1 MSKKSLKPLA
11 IGSAITLSLLGLSA
25 CASGS
30 SSDAAGV
37 SAECVPANEFET
49 IAAGKLTV
57 AGIQQLPGL
66 DIDPVTK
73 EVRGLDS
80 VLLVGFAEENCLQ
93 IDFQP
98 MPGPAAMAAM
108 TEGKA
113 DIGGGGWYRTPAR
126 GEVMGQ
132 TDPIWYD
139 QLAVFS
145 KDNIAS
151 VDELNGKKVGIV
163 GGSVF
168 ELPLTEILG
177 AENVA
182 LYQSI
187 DAVFE
192 DVNAGRIDAGMG
204 AGATT
209 TIQVKERGLDLIVS
223 ILAPDE
229 KYAVLT
235 APGEPNY
242 PHTKANTA
250 LGEALNAYLA
260 AARADG
266 TIERE
271 LASYGVT
278 GEVAL
283 NGPQQ

>member
-11 IGSAITLSLLGLSA
+11 LSGAIALTMLTLTA
-25 CASGS
+25 CAS
-30 SSDAAGV
+30 SDTGTTDAPAAD
-37 SAECVPANEFET
+37 CVPAAEFDT
-49 IAAGKLTV
+49 VAAGKLTV

-66 DIDPVTK
+66 DVDPVSK

-80 VLLVGFAEENCLQ
+80 VLLVGFAEENCLEV
-93 IDFQP
+93 DFQP
-98 MPGPAAMAAM
+98 LPGPAAMAAM

-126 GEVMGQ
+126 SEVMGQ

-145 KDNIAS
+145 KSEIAS
-151 VDELNGKKVGIV
+151 VDELKGKKVGIV

-168 ELPLTEILG
+168 EAPLTEALG
-177 AENVA
+177 ADGVA

-192 DVNAGRIDAGMG
+192 DVIAGRIDAGMG

-209 TIQVKERGLDLIVS
+209 TIQVKDRDLDLVVS
-223 ILAPDE
+223 ILAPDPA
-229 KYAVLT
+229 YAVLT

-242 PHTKANTA
+242 PFTKTNTA
-250 LGEALNAYLA
+250 LGEALNAYVQ

-266 TIERE
+266 TVERE
-271 LASYGVT
+271 LATYGVT
-278 GEVAL
+278 GDIAI
-283 NGPQQ
+283 NGPKQ